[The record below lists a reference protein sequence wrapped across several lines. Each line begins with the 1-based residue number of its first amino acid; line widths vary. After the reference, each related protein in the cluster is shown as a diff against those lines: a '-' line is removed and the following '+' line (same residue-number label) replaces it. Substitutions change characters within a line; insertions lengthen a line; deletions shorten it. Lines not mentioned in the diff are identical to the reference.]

1 MSTRKSTQSKRTQAS
16 NKSPAW
22 IPFAVIA
29 MMAVF
34 IIGGAIV
41 LSMASQPRGAPLPRI
56 KIIQKTTPPNA
67 ELNGRAWGP
76 KDAPITI
83 REFLDYQC
91 PACAAFS
98 REAEA
103 GVIEAF
109 AATGKVRF
117 ESNNFQFKGN
127 ESRRAGEA
135 ALCAAEQNQFWS
147 MNATIFANQPIVHG
161 EDDLGYF
168 SDARLKEMAAG
179 LGLDT
184 GAFAQCYDSRK
195 YEAQVQAD
203 FAEAEKLGLQQTPTF
218 VINGKPYPGV
228 MTAEDFKRI
237 FAEVAPDVS
246 FE

>member
-1 MSTRKSTQSKRTQAS
+1 MANKREVEAQRARQRRQQGLTTAV
-16 NKSPAW
+16 
-22 IPFAVIA
+22 VIA
-29 MMAVF
+29 VMAVF
-34 IIGGAIV
+34 IIGGAVV
-41 LSMASQPRGAPLPRI
+41 LSQASQPQAASLPPI
-56 KIIQKTTPPNA
+56 KVVQKLTPPNA
-67 ELNGRAWGP
+67 VPNGRAWGP
-76 KDAPITI
+76 QDAPIKVE
-83 REFLDYQC
+83 EFLDYQC

-98 REAEA
+98 RDAEA

-109 AATGKVRF
+109 AETGKVRF

-135 ALCAAEQNQFWS
+135 ALCAADQNQFWS

-168 SDARLKEMAAG
+168 SDARLKEMAQG
-179 LGLDT
+179 LGLDMIQ
-184 GAFAQCYDSRK
+184 FSQCLDSRT

-203 FAEAEKLGLQQTPTF
+203 FARAEQLGLQQTPTF

-228 MTAEDFKRI
+228 LTVEDFKRI
-237 FAEVAPDVS
+237 FAEVAPDVT